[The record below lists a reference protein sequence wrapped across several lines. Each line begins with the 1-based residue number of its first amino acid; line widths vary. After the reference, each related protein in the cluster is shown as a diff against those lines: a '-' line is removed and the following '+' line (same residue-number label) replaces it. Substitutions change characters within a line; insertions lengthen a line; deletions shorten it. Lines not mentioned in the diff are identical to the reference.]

1 MWGLSGLKTL
11 NLGHNKL
18 TNVIDQNFD
27 GTWHPY
33 ELPIVTLNI
42 IYSMIHSLSNIIFIF
57 YRAILF
63 DASRVG

>member
-27 GTWHPY
+27 GTWLQY
-33 ELPIVTLNI
+33 ELT
-42 IYSMIHSLSNIIFIF
+42 
-57 YRAILF
+57 ILTP
-63 DASRVG
+63 

>member
-27 GTWHPY
+27 GTWHQY
-33 ELPIVTLNI
+33 ESPILTLY
-42 IYSMIHSLSNIIFIF
+42 YSMIQSLSNIIFF

>member
-27 GTWHPY
+27 GACHQY
-33 ELPIVTLNI
+33 EL
-42 IYSMIHSLSNIIFIF
+42 
-57 YRAILF
+57 AILAVKHHLLNDTF
-63 DASRVG
+63 IVKYYFYILQGYTL

>member
-33 ELPIVTLNI
+33 ELPNITFHLLNDTFIVKYHFYFLQGYTL
-42 IYSMIHSLSNIIFIF
+42 
-57 YRAILF
+57 
-63 DASRVG
+63 

>member
-33 ELPIVTLNI
+33 KVPIITL
-42 IYSMIHSLSNIIFIF
+42 FTQ
-57 YRAILF
+57 
-63 DASRVG
+63 